1 MRGYAITHIPNMEII
16 EAKYLHLPKLF
27 SCSTVFMDLIMK
39 HTVAPLLSLSL
50 YYSYCRWM
58 HGGRQA
64 LVFLNFDIKFKFL
77 HQTYRFKI
85 SVYLICNN
93 RYRPEKHISVDR

>member
-1 MRGYAITHIPNMEII
+1 MRNYEVMLLHIPNMEII

-64 LVFLNFDIKFKFL
+64 LVFLNFDINLNFYTRHIGSK
-77 HQTYRFKI
+77 
-85 SVYLICNN
+85 SVIGLL
-93 RYRPEKHISVDR
+93 DL